1 MPMFQKGG
9 PSSSTSKDKDGN
21 KNSKLVID
29 ILICCFFSLSVAI
42 TPSKRGDG
50 MGKEE
55 RDFYFVD
62 LQEDITSDTLFS
74 MMVCFVAKA
83 TGPTYLLW

>member
-1 MPMFQKGG
+1 MPMFEKGG

-21 KNSKLVID
+21 KNSKLVIN

-42 TPSKRGDG
+42 TPSERGDG

-62 LQEDITSDTLFS
+62 L
-74 MMVCFVAKA
+74 
-83 TGPTYLLW
+83 